1 MPPHVCAGQRRPQEH
16 AGHGHIQAG
25 HSEQHGAAGACRQLI
40 SLRPCFMLPIVHA
53 DPPCARTLQVVYS
66 TDCTFTV
73 LSHAQN
79 YTRFLLKL
87 VGGWCT

>member
-1 MPPHVCAGQRRPQEH
+1 
-16 AGHGHIQAG
+16 
-25 HSEQHGAAGACRQLI
+25 
-40 SLRPCFMLPIVHA
+40 MLPIVHGV
-53 DPPCARTLQVVYS
+53 PPCARTLQVVYS

-87 VGGWCT
+87 VGGLPAATLHRKIFQAACLRFGVAIANQA

>member
-1 MPPHVCAGQRRPQEH
+1 M
-16 AGHGHIQAG
+16 
-25 HSEQHGAAGACRQLI
+25 S
-40 SLRPCFMLPIVHA
+40 PIVNGV
-53 DPPCARTLQVVYS
+53 PPCAHDLQVVYS

-87 VGGWCT
+87 VSGRHHGQPATTLYCKLWQALHLFWHKLLGANMCQLMRCRGGS